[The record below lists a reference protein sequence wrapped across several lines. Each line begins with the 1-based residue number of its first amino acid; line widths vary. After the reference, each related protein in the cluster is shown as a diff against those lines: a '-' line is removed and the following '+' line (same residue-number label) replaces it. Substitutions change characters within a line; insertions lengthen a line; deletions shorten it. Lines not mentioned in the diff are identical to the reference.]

1 MKNQFFLYSLIL
13 AIPLAIFAQD
23 DGVVEEAAVEEAV
36 WGEAGTVAGTVSD
49 VSTGDVLPFA
59 NVSVEG
65 TDLGAAADG
74 SGAFVIENVP
84 AGSYTVTAS
93 VMGYKASSETVTVGS
108 GTTVLNFS
116 LAMSVLEMSGLE
128 VLASRAGENTPVAF
142 SNVSKA
148 DMEFRLGSQD
158 IPLALNATPSVY
170 ATAQGGG
177 AGDARVN
184 VRGFNQRNVAVMI
197 NGVPQ
202 NDMENGWV
210 YWSNWDGVGDVTSSI
225 QMQRGLSAVNLAAPS
240 IGGTMNVITDPTSME
255 AGGMLKQELG
265 AGNFLKTT
273 ANYNSG
279 LINDKYAV
287 SGTIVRKTGDG
298 VIDKQWT
305 DAWAYYIGASYAVN
319 ENNRLEL
326 YAIGAPQRH
335 GQNLWKQNA
344 AAYSHSFAKDELG
357 YAQAALD
364 DFAESGSHDLQPGA
378 ESGRFYSQ
386 NWAKVDPSYTG
397 KQYWYMYGANTVER
411 HDPNFINERENF
423 FHKPLVNLNH
433 FMTINDQMRLSSVFY
448 WSGGSGGG
456 SGTYRNNDGFIW
468 DYSGPSRIF
477 DLDATIAMNRSDQT
491 RKGEAKGLGESDAIL
506 RNSINRQDTYGLIS
520 KLNYDMSDEL
530 TVEVGLDWRTAEIE
544 HAREV
549 RDLLGGDYFVE
560 TSDENRPDGYQ
571 AGLGDIIAYW
581 NHNTVDWLGFFA
593 QGNYTKDAL
602 SAYGMAGFSSITYT
616 HQNHFLAGDPKFE
629 ADPISAMQ
637 FKAGVMYDL
646 GDAMSMLSAIP
657 VVGKVGDQAKV
668 FFNVGNVEKVPI
680 LDNVIDDNNGT
691 ISTDPI
697 NETFTSLEAGLKL
710 RSDDGSMWGNVNV
723 YNTQWKDRNQVKYVN
738 AGSSDGADAM
748 VFLTGVNQSHQGV
761 ELEANAQFSDMF
773 SMFGAASFGTWQH
786 DGDASGTYKNYDT
799 QESTEYDYA
808 LDGLRIGDQ
817 PQWSIVLGPTL
828 TPMDGMKLQAIWG
841 KYARHFADWSPGSR
855 EYDGTDADADRN
867 QSWET
872 PGYSKLDLH
881 AYYDLPFSFDAAGS
895 TVSMQAFLHVFNALD
910 AVYVQDAVDNSSY
923 NGYYSNE
930 TGRHNAMSAEVF
942 LGSPRYFNMGVTFRF

>member
-1 MKNQFFLYSLIL
+1 MKNQFFLFSLVL

-23 DGVVEEAAVEEAV
+23 DSVVEEAAVEEAV
-36 WGEAGTVAGTVSD
+36 WGESGTVAGTVSD
-49 VSTGDVLPFA
+49 VSSGGVLPGA
-59 NVSVEG
+59 NVVVEG
-65 TDLGAAADG
+65 TDLGAAADESG
-74 SGAFVIENVP
+74 SFVIENVP

-93 VMGYKASSETVTVGS
+93 VMGYKASSETVTVGA
-108 GTTVLNFS
+108 GTAVLNFS
-116 LAMSVLEMSGLE
+116 LSASVLQMSGLE
-128 VLASRAGENTPVAF
+128 VLASRAGENTPVAY

-240 IGGTMNVITDPTSME
+240 IGGTMNVITDPTAME
-255 AGGMLKQELG
+255 SGGMFKQELG

-273 ANYNSG
+273 ANYSTG
-279 LINDKYAV
+279 LINDTYALSATV
-287 SGTIVRKTGDG
+287 VRKTGDG

-305 DAWAYYIGASYAVN
+305 DAWAYYLGASYAVD
-319 ENNRLEL
+319 ENNRFEL

-344 AAYSHSFAKDELG
+344 AAYDQDFAKNELG

-364 DFAESGSHDLQPGA
+364 NFSEATTHDLQPGA

-386 NWAKVDPSYTG
+386 NWAKVSPSYEG
-397 KQYWYMYGANTVER
+397 KQYMYMYGAKTQDR

-433 FMTINDQMRLSSVFY
+433 FMTLNDQMRLSSVFY

-477 DLDATIAMNRSDQT
+477 DLDATIAMNESDET

-520 KLNYDMSDEL
+520 KINYDLNDETTL
-530 TVEVGLDWRTAEIE
+530 EFGVDWRTAEIE

-560 TSDENRPDGYQ
+560 TSDDNRPDGYQ
-571 AGLGDIIAYW
+571 AGLGDIIAYH
-581 NHNTVDWLGFFA
+581 NTNTVDWMGLFA

-602 SAYGMAGFSSITYT
+602 SAYGTFGWSSVTYT
-616 HQNHFLAGDPKFE
+616 HTNYFLVGKPKFE
-629 ADPISAMQ
+629 ADPITATQ

-646 GDAMSMLSAIP
+646 GGAMSMLSAVP
-657 VVGKVGDQAKV
+657 VIGKVGDQAKV
-668 FFNVGNVEKVPI
+668 FFNFGNVQKVPI

-691 ISTDPI
+691 ISTDPL

-710 RSDDGSMWGNVNV
+710 RSDDGSMWGNINL
-723 YNTQWKDRNQVKYVN
+723 YNTQWKDRNQVKYV
-738 AGSSDGADAM
+738 ASGSSDGADAM
-748 VFLTGVNQSHQGV
+748 VFLTGVGQIHQGV
-761 ELEANAQFSDMF
+761 EFEANAQMSDMF

-799 QESTEYDYA
+799 GEQAKYDYA

-817 PQWSIVLGPTL
+817 PQWSVVLGPTL

-841 KYARHFADWSPGSR
+841 KYARHFADWGPSSR
-855 EYDGTDADADRN
+855 EYDGSDADADRN

-872 PGYSKLDLH
+872 PGYSKVDLH
-881 AYYDLPFSFDAAGS
+881 AYYDLN
-895 TVSMQAFLHVFNALD
+895 VSGYDLTLFLHVFNALD
-910 AVYVQDAVDNSSY
+910 AIYVQDAVDNSSY

-930 TGRHNAMSAEVF
+930 TGRHNAMTAEVF
-942 LGSPRYFNMGVTFRF
+942 LGAPRYFNAGVTFKF